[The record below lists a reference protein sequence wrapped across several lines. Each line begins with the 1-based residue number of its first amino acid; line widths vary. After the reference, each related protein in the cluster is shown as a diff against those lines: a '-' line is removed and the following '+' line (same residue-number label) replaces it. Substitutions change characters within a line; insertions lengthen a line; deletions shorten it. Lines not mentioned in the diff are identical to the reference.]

1 MRCKTGDGET
11 WTTVRVKEM
20 RERLCLA
27 EYGGSTRT
35 EETMIS
41 LMKAAEPLGPARSG
55 AAEVVR
61 NQGGRIPPRATALL
75 EPAQVTAIRHFAG
88 KLAPPAGF
96 EPAAPGSS
104 TYDFHPCSE

>member
-1 MRCKTGDGET
+1 LTLQQELELAEKIKKGDAEA
-11 WTTVRVKEM
+11 
-20 RERLCLA
+20 RERMINSNLRLVVA
-27 EYGGSTRT
+27 SRTITSTW
-35 EETMIS
+35 
-41 LMKAAEPLGPARSG
+41 ACPALSG

-104 TYDFHPCSE
+104 TYDFRPCRE

>member
-20 RERLCLA
+20 RERLGLA

-75 EPAQVTAIRHFAG
+75 EPRRLPRSVTSRENWHP
-88 KLAPPAGF
+88 LRDSNPR
-96 EPAAPGSS
+96 SS
-104 TYDFHPCSE
+104 VLLPTTSPL